1 MIIRAPYQHGKSSEW
16 LSERTGI
23 PAIVLPLTVGGTDGA
38 TDLFTLFDDIIAR
51 LTRGH
56 GRCLISLTGRI
67 IGPAFAAG
75 LLVLSTHVPLG
86 QEVLKRGIIFID
98 LAIAQVAGLGVIAAY
113 AMDWDHGGIEVQLA
127 AVSAALVAAAGLSWT
142 EKRWPGIQEPLIGI
156 LFILAATGGI
166 LLLAGNPHGSEHLK
180 ELLVGQILWQT
191 WSSLVPIAVL
201 SGLVLVAWFW
211 FGPRARAVNFYPVFA
226 VVVTA
231 SVQIVGIYLVFASLI
246 IPALATMGSGAV
258 TGWSLATSSAALLTC
273 WASSCR
279 WCSICRPGPSSSGAW
294 QP

>member
-1 MIIRAPYQHGKSSEW
+1 MPDFIDW
-16 LSERTGI
+16 T
-23 PAIVLPLTVGGTDGA
+23 
-38 TDLFTLFDDIIAR
+38 
-51 LTRGH
+51 
-56 GRCLISLTGRI
+56 I

-113 AMDWDHGGIEVQLA
+113 AMDWDHDGLEVQLA
-127 AVSAALVAAAGLSWT
+127 AVSAALIAAAGLNWT
-142 EKRWPGIQEPLIGI
+142 EKRWPEIQEPLIGI

-191 WSSLVPIAVL
+191 WSSLLPIGVL
-201 SGLVLVAWFW
+201 STMVLIAWFW
-211 FGPRARAVNFYPVFA
+211 LGPQTRALNFYPIFA

-246 IPALATMGSGAV
+246 IPALATLGIRRGNRLIAGYVVGGLAYLLGIILSLVLDLPTGAV
-258 TGWSLATSSAALLTC
+258 IVWSMAAVALL
-273 WASSCR
+273 AGLVMSDKR
-279 WCSICRPGPSSSGAW
+279 RPA
-294 QP
+294 

>member
-1 MIIRAPYQHGKSSEW
+1 MI
-16 LSERTGI
+16 
-23 PAIVLPLTVGGTDGA
+23 
-38 TDLFTLFDDIIAR
+38 
-51 LTRGH
+51 
-56 GRCLISLTGRI
+56 
-67 IGPAFAAG
+67 G

-113 AMDWDHGGIEVQLA
+113 TMDWDHDGIEVQLA
-127 AVSAALVAAAGLSWT
+127 AVSAALIAAAGLNWT

-191 WSSLVPIAVL
+191 WSSLIPIAVL
-201 SGLVLVAWFW
+201 STIVLVAWLW
-211 FGPRARAVNFYPVFA
+211 LGPQTRAFNFYPIFA

-246 IPALATMGSGAV
+246 IPALATMEKPICLPAT
-258 TGWSLATSSAALLTC
+258 TGCGRSRSSCGRTRVPPMISLA
-273 WASSCR
+273 
-279 WCSICRPGPSSSGAW
+279 
-294 QP
+294 

>member
-1 MIIRAPYQHGKSSEW
+1 MPDFIDWS
-16 LSERTGI
+16 
-23 PAIVLPLTVGGTDGA
+23 
-38 TDLFTLFDDIIAR
+38 
-51 LTRGH
+51 
-56 GRCLISLTGRI
+56 I

-86 QEVLKRGIIFID
+86 QEVLRRGIIFID

-127 AVSAALVAAAGLSWT
+127 AVSAALLAAAGLSWT

-201 SGLVLVAWFW
+201 SGLVLVAWSW
-211 FGPRARAVNFYPVFA
+211 LGARARAVNFYQVFA

-246 IPALATMGSGAV
+246 IPALATMGIRRGNRLVAGYVVGGVAYLLGIIVSLVLDLPTGAV
-258 TGWSLATSSAALLTC
+258 IVWSMAAVALL
-273 WASSCR
+273 AGLVMSDKG
-279 WCSICRPGPSSSGAW
+279 RPA
-294 QP
+294 

>member
-1 MIIRAPYQHGKSSEW
+1 MPDFIDWS
-16 LSERTGI
+16 
-23 PAIVLPLTVGGTDGA
+23 
-38 TDLFTLFDDIIAR
+38 
-51 LTRGH
+51 
-56 GRCLISLTGRI
+56 I

-86 QEVLKRGIIFID
+86 QEVLRRGIIFID

-127 AVSAALVAAAGLSWT
+127 AVSAALLAAAGLSWT

-191 WSSLVPIAVL
+191 WSSLLPIGVL
-201 SGLVLVAWFW
+201 SAIVLVAWFW
-211 FGPRARAVNFYPVFA
+211 SGERARAVNFYPVFA

-246 IPALATMGSGAV
+246 IPALATMGIRRGNRLVAGYVVGGVAYLLGIIVSLVLDLPTGAV
-258 TGWSLATSSAALLTC
+258 IVWSMAAVALL
-273 WASSCR
+273 AGLVMSDKG
-279 WCSICRPGPSSSGAW
+279 RPA
-294 QP
+294 